1 MAKDFDPFD
10 EEDVTP
16 NREDDFE
23 LDTGRFRDPD
33 SGEFEPG
40 SAPPDLDEDVDR
52 YRAEDGQFKDSADD
66 LYDEPEEVSIDSL
79 EPEG

>member
-1 MAKDFDPFD
+1 MFATTMLIRDVYIGMALDFDPFD
-10 EEDVTP
+10 DEDVTP
-16 NREDDFE
+16 NREDNFE

-40 SAPPDLDEDVDR
+40 SPPPDLDE
-52 YRAEDGQFKDSADD
+52 
-66 LYDEPEEVSIDSL
+66 EVRLDSL